1 MLAFCFYPQPTFKQ
15 VLQRFYKVILRLD
28 QFFFKY
34 DGSRGKGEGVKLPL
48 PRNSY
53 LQKAQPYQGQRLKQT
68 YSVPCQASETEIFQK
83 KLTAS
88 TCVLFSKQ
96 NPSQMFNRVL
106 NALTRS
112 SHLPEA
118 CNFIQN
124 EALAQVFSCEVFE
137 ISKNT
142 ISNKMHLFFC
152 YKQPGSGLSPQSC
165 LYFQGFFGSK
175 LPNGFLVV

>member
-1 MLAFCFYPQPTFKQ
+1 MLAFCFYLQPTFKQ

-34 DGSRGKGEGVKLPL
+34 DGSGERGEGVTLPL
-48 PRNSY
+48 TRDSY

-68 YSVPCQASETEIFQK
+68 YSVPCQTSETEIFRK
-83 KLTAS
+83 KVTAS

-96 NPSQMFNRVL
+96 NSSQIFNRVL

-112 SHLPEA
+112 SRLPEA

-124 EALAQVFSCEVFE
+124 EALAQVFSCEVFG
-137 ISKNT
+137 ISKNI
-142 ISNKMHLFFC
+142 ISHRIHLFFC
-152 YKQPGSGLSPQSC
+152 YK
-165 LYFQGFFGSK
+165 
-175 LPNGFLVV
+175 